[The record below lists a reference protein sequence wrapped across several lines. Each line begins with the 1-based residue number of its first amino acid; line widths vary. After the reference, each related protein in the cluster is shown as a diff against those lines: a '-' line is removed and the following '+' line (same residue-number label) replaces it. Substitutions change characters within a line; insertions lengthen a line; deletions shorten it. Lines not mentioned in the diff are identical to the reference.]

1 MCVELEMPI
10 KGSPWVWCDIPL
22 RALHRAPQVSQSPKL
37 SFLLP
42 HFTPN
47 LLVLPPFYPL
57 LFSLVL
63 SALLLSMVQTSYAH
77 TFWCSLLS
85 NCRWE
90 TSFNILAVSQS
101 IRVHHQHQFGGVC
114 VGFAYRLVAVVKCD
128 PCFLVVEAPFSKR
141 LPSHFC
147 SHFALQHLSIFVSI
161 MQFMLALITLWSWF
175 KSAITFEDFFFR
187 VLFCCS
193 KPRGN
198 SKWVSRRLFDHAAR
212 IPLCLWRF
220 DLCVS
225 ILSRNLFHQCVI
237 CHTQPLWPLSSSRC
251 LLVDAIALLYR

>member
-128 PCFLVVEAPFSKR
+128 PCFLVVEAPFSKQ

-161 MQFMLALITLWSWF
+161 MQFMLALITLWSWL
-175 KSAITFEDFFFR
+175 SAITFEDFF
-187 VLFCCS
+187 LGFCFAAVNLGEIQSGYLAGCS
-193 KPRGN
+193 IMLPAFHCACGA
-198 SKWVSRRLFDHAAR
+198 L
-212 IPLCLWRF
+212 I
-220 DLCVS
+220 CVS
-225 ILSRNLFHQCVI
+225 LSLAATFSINVWSVILNLFG
-237 CHTQPLWPLSSSRC
+237 
-251 LLVDAIALLYR
+251 LYQVPDVC